1 MRSQT
6 IVLNLSLSMYVA
18 AENRN
23 QRMWTAAIFKKWQ
36 HNVCDVLEQ
45 YYSKQQL
52 ANRNVFGVLSAIRR

>member
-1 MRSQT
+1 
-6 IVLNLSLSMYVA
+6 MYVA

-52 ANRNVFGVLSAIRR
+52 ANRNVFGILSAIHR